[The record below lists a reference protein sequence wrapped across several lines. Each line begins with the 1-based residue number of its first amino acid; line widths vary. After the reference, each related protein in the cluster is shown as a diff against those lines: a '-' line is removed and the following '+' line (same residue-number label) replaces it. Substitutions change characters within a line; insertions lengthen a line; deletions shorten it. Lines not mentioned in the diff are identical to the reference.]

1 MAATIRLATERDA
14 EGVLAIY
21 APIITE
27 TVISFEAEPPS
38 ADEMRQRIANTLTH
52 LPWLVCEHHGE
63 IMGYA
68 YAGKHRERAAYQ
80 WSVEVS
86 VYVLATARRL
96 GVARALYH
104 SLFEI
109 LRLQNFYNT
118 YAGITLPNAASV
130 GLHESMGFQ
139 SVGIYRAVGFKHGA
153 WHDVGWWQ
161 LELQKRII
169 PPRSRID
176 FVTVQKS
183 SEWQAALAR
192 GLSCLRGWLEI

>member
-21 APIITE
+21 APIINE

-38 ADEMRQRIANTLTH
+38 ADEMRQRIAFTLAH
-52 LPWLVCEHHGE
+52 LPWLICEQRGE
-63 IMGYA
+63 VIGYA

-86 VYVLATARRL
+86 VYVHDTTHRL

-109 LRLQNFYNT
+109 LRLQNFYNV

-139 SVGIYRAVGFKHGA
+139 PVGVYRAVGFKHGA

-169 PPRSRID
+169 PPRPRID
-176 FVTVQKS
+176 FKTAQQS
-183 SEWQAALAR
+183 SEWQAAVAR
-192 GLSCLRGWLEI
+192 GLSCLRV